1 VKRAIA
7 GGLVATSVAVGA
19 CLFPSV
25 DPLGGTGG
33 DAALDAPVE
42 IGVDAAPDVAPDAVP
57 DAPPDAGPCAN
68 DDPSTVAHYLFD
80 EGSGTTIHDCSP
92 HGFDAELTGNN
103 AATHWTT
110 GHAGSAVL
118 FVPND
123 GVCVIVS
130 STQANQVGGSLTVAA
145 WITLFDSGGG
155 YVIGQR
161 QQTGYGWR
169 IDIEGTDAGSD
180 LGFSIGIG
188 DGTGNDDSADTFV
201 DIGAWHHVAGVFDA
215 TAGTQ
220 TLYLDGTPYAA
231 APAAPGIVADPLGTT
246 IRIGCRGDDSNYFP
260 GIIDDARVYARAFSG
275 SEIAALAAE

>member
-1 VKRAIA
+1 MKRALA
-7 GGLVATSVAVGA
+7 AGLVATSIAVGA

-25 DPLGGTGG
+25 DPLGGTG

-42 IGVDAAPDVAPDAVP
+42 TGVDAAVDVAPEA
-57 DAPPDAGPCAN
+57 APDAGPCDN
-68 DDPSTVAHYLFD
+68 DDPSIVAHYLFD

-110 GHAGSAVL
+110 GHTGSAVL
-118 FVPND
+118 FVPSD

-130 STQANQVGGSLTVAA
+130 SAQANQLGSLTVAA
-145 WITLFDSGGG
+145 WITLVDPNGG

-161 QQTGYGWR
+161 QQSGYGWR
-169 IDIEGTDAGSD
+169 IDVEGNDAGSD
-180 LGFSIGIG
+180 LGFAIGIG
-188 DGTGNDDSADTFV
+188 DGTGDDYSADTFV
-201 DIGAWHHVAGVFDA
+201 SIGAWHHVAGVLDES
-215 TAGTQ
+215 AGTQ

-231 APAAPGIVADPLGTT
+231 APAAPTIVEDPLATT

-260 GIIDDARVYARAFSG
+260 GVIDDVRVYARAFSG